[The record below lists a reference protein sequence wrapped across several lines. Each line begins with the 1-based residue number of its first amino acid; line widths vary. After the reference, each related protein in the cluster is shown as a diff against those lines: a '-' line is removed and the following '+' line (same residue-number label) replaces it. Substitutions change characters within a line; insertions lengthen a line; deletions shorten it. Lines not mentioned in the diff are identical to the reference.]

1 MKLSKRL
8 AQIEALITT
17 DYDHIWDTCCDHGH
31 LGTSLIAHQKAPS
44 IHMVDIVPEL
54 ITPLDDKLTR
64 LFSNPYSPSN
74 SDASSPPPTQWE
86 THCLNISALPLQQYP
101 GKHLIIIAGIGG
113 DLMIE
118 CMKSIISKHPALE
131 IDFLVCPVR
140 HLHTLR
146 QQLIELKMTLK

>member
-1 MKLSKRL
+1 
-8 AQIEALITT
+8 
-17 DYDHIWDTCCDHGH
+17 
-31 LGTSLIAHQKAPS
+31 
-44 IHMVDIVPEL
+44 MVDIVPEL